1 MPKPPNHHDKIAIPM
16 MSTDTP
22 SLANTIADAYSLEV
36 SVKDIGALTK
46 AAPRMLPGSTMF
58 IPYLPGQN
66 DAARL
71 AASTDGARAW
81 LRTHAASFCTPHDV
95 A

>member
-1 MPKPPNHHDKIAIPM
+1 M

-36 SVKDIGALTK
+36 SVKDVGALTK

-58 IPYLPGQN
+58 IPYLPGQTTLRGWPQHRWC
-66 DAARL
+66 AGL
-71 AASTDGARAW
+71 ASNPCRIF
-81 LRTHAASFCTPHDV
+81 LHAA
-95 A
+95 